1 MDWKT
6 HLIEDRRNL
15 HQIPELEHEE
25 HETQAYLRDALSQG
39 GLDAHTVAK
48 TGLMVEIP
56 GRAPGARV
64 AVRAEMDGLP
74 LGEDTEIAFRS
85 RHPGRMHACGHDG
98 HMAMALAVARR
109 FQANPPQKGSVRFLF
124 QPAEEQHPG
133 GALDMIADGCL
144 DGVDR
149 IIGLH
154 LQSPMPTGQ
163 AVLHAG
169 AMMANSDRFRIV
181 IHGRGGHAS
190 EPEATQDAVL
200 IGSQLVAQLQTIVSR
215 RVPAT
220 DPAVVT
226 CGAFHAGSAAN
237 IIADTAE
244 ILGTVRTLS
253 AQVQSQIAEEIQ
265 HMAST
270 VAALYGAQAEVSY
283 TPGYPAVINNAEVAN
298 LWASS
303 LDGAIQLVDHPP
315 IMGGEDFSHYLNRIP
330 GAFLLLG
337 ARPQQYFPHH
347 SPHFTIDEDAL
358 PIGVELLYRG
368 VLALL

>member
-1 MDWKT
+1 MDWNT
-6 HLIEDRRNL
+6 QLIEDRRNL
-15 HQIPELEHEE
+15 HQIPELGHEE
-25 HETQAYLRDALSQG
+25 HETQAYLRQALKEA
-39 GLDAHTVAK
+39 GLEPQTVAK
-48 TGLMVEIP
+48 TGLMVDILGRSP
-56 GRAPGARV
+56 GNRV

-74 LGEDTEIAFRS
+74 LVEDTGLAFQS
-85 RHPGRMHACGHDG
+85 RHAGRMHACGHDG
-98 HMAMALAVARR
+98 HMAMVLAVARR
-109 FQANPPQKGSVRFLF
+109 FQENPPEAGSVRFIF

-133 GALDMIADGCL
+133 GALDMMADGCL
-144 DGVDR
+144 EGVDR

-154 LQSPMPTGQ
+154 LQSPMPAGQ
-163 AVLHAG
+163 AVLHPG
-169 AMMANSDRFRIV
+169 AMMANSDRFRII

-200 IGSQLVAQLQTIVSR
+200 MGAQLVAQLQTIVSR

-237 IIADTAE
+237 IIADSAE

-253 AQVQSQIAEEIQ
+253 ASVQSQIAEEIE

-270 VAALYGAQAEVSY
+270 ITALYGARADVTY
-283 TPGYPAVINNAEVAN
+283 TRGYPAVINDAQTAN
-298 LWASS
+298 RWAAA
-303 LDGAIQLVDHPP
+303 LNGAVQLMEHPP

-337 ARPQQYFPHH
+337 ARPQQYYPHH
-347 SPHFTIDEDAL
+347 SPHFTIDESAL
-358 PIGVELLYRG
+358 PIGVELLWRG
-368 VLALL
+368 VQALL